1 MSFTIPLMYLNTY
14 NIVSKRIEAGWDVKR
29 AVLAPQDCN
38 LPLSLCEVQCPETG
52 WGDSL
57 RGVGLEDRALSTSL
71 HYKEMRVRLGIT
83 RI

>member
-57 RGVGLEDRALSTSL
+57 RGVGLEDRARSTSL
-71 HYKEMRVRLGIT
+71 HYKEIRVRLGMT
-83 RI
+83 RM